1 MLSISNIL
9 PIYQKYVKW
18 SSNACD
24 VMYMYN
30 PTDLG
35 WWVYPRVTNC
45 FYKTAIY

>member
-9 PIYQKYVKW
+9 PTYQKYVKW

-24 VMYMYN
+24 VMYN

-35 WWVYPRVTNC
+35 WCVYPRVTNC
-45 FYKTAIY
+45 FCKTSIC